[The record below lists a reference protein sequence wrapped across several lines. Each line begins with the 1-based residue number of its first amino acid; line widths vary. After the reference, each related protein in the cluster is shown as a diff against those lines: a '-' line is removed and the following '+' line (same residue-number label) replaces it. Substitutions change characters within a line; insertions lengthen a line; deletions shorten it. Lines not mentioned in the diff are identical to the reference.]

1 MFRTASLVTSDAG
14 INTGMR
20 WLHGIDREHADSLT
34 TFHDGNPIQRVKYFY
49 IVIDPAN
56 VDGEVT
62 LGHGTTDRSCAE
74 QVERLF
80 TELKGHDDGEDCT
93 EDCRRGLGKI
103 IGKTAKRQEMS
114 NSRKYFWQSLK

>member
-93 EDCRRGLGKI
+93 VDRR
-103 IGKTAKRQEMS
+103 
-114 NSRKYFWQSLK
+114 